1 MRRRRIVL
9 HTSVV
14 EEYDV
19 AIEKVVDDN
28 GNALDFLVVVDGE
41 IIAKRVENAS
51 GGWKV
56 LVPGWKVRDDE
67 NGNIDFTPPERRVTL
82 H

>member
-1 MRRRRIVL
+1 L

-14 EEYDV
+14 DEYEV
-19 AIEKVVDDN
+19 AIVKVVDENENTVD
-28 GNALDFLVVVDGE
+28 LLVVVDRE
-41 IIAKRVENAS
+41 VIARRVHSA
-51 GGWKV
+51 GGWEV

-67 NGNIDFTPPERRVTL
+67 NGKIDFTPPEQRVTL